1 MAVDPPLIT
10 GGHSKKIGEIVDGSI
25 RNCQFAFKYEK
36 KWDELTQPWSW
47 PTVRFCD
54 DCKKSVHL
62 CATDDELV
70 DAIKNNRCVAIPK
83 NTEPGLGRRM
93 PPDSTHTLGLPRR

>member
-1 MAVDPPLIT
+1 MAVDSPLIT
-10 GGHSKKIGEIVDGSI
+10 DGHAKKIGEIVDVSI
-25 RNCQFAFKYEK
+25 RNCQFAFKCEK

-47 PTVRFCD
+47 PKVRFCD

-62 CATDDELV
+62 CDTGDELV

-83 NTEPGLGRRM
+83 NTEPRLGRRT
-93 PPDSTHTLGLPRR
+93 PPDSSHTLGLPRR

>member
-10 GGHSKKIGEIVDGSI
+10 DGHAKKIGEIVDVSI
-25 RNCQFAFKYEK
+25 RNCQFAFKCEK

-47 PTVRFCD
+47 PKVRFCD

-62 CATDDELV
+62 CETGDELV
-70 DAIKNNRCVAIPK
+70 DAIKNNRCVAIPQNIESGSGK
-83 NTEPGLGRRM
+83 RNS
-93 PPDSTHTLGLPRR
+93 PDYSHTLGLPGR